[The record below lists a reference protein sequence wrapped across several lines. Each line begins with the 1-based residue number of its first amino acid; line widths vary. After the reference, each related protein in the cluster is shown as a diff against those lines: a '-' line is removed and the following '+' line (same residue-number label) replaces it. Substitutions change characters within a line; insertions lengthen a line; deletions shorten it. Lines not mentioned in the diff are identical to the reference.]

1 MSFQDSRSS
10 FSVYIFTASIDRSSE
25 VKSRLAMIGYDAYV
39 LTDQEDLVMRIQENP
54 PHVIVFDTT
63 GLLTTLEEFVALVL
77 QANAEVQF
85 VAIGPSESTKTI
97 ETYRPYNIQQLI
109 TLDQHLGVR
118 VGWAVDA
125 ICEKLYLTYQNEQ
138 LFEQLQDQK
147 KQAAL
152 PNKNQ
157 DSPSLIG
164 VSSESIGARV
174 DYFSIN
180 PGKDEM
186 LKAFMSYHGGHHPK
200 LKALYLR
207 FVPTVQAMIPLH
219 GWQVDVEPLKGLML
233 TLSPLEQKDL
243 FFELKKNNLPSKVL
257 DFLKNQMHLSSWK
270 VFPLVLQNQLEGV
283 FVFWGHQPEDH
294 WFQFSND
301 FVLFQL
307 VFAQNI
313 LARRLEILDIFDP
326 VTDLSLKSHF
336 MKTLNEEIVRARR
349 LQKPLSLVRFS
360 VDRYD
365 QILRDVGQ
373 GNMDVIFKSLA
384 ALLRKTSR
392 PYDMLGRTGENEIS
406 ILLPHSPR
414 KGAALRAE
422 RLRRTVES
430 NAMSVNGVKV
440 TLSFGVSEYP
450 SLSGTAEELSLSAS
464 TALDHIR
471 ERGGNKVCLFKA
483 ADGFKPDFDVP
494 PL

>member
-1 MSFQDSRSS
+1 MSFQESRSS
-10 FSVYIFTASIDRSSE
+10 FMVYIFTASVDRSSDL
-25 VKSRLAMIGYDAYV
+25 KSRLQFLGYDAYV
-39 LTDQEDLVMRIQENP
+39 LTDQEDLLVRIKENP

-63 GLLTTLEEFVALVL
+63 GLLTTMEEFVASVL
-77 QANAEVQF
+77 QLNSEVQLIA
-85 VAIGPSESTKTI
+85 VGPSDVAMTI
-97 ETYRPYNIQQLI
+97 DSYRQYNIQQLI
-109 TLDQHLGVR
+109 TLDQHLGLR
-118 VGWAVDA
+118 VAWAVDA
-125 ICEKLYLTYQNEQ
+125 VCHKLYLTYQNEQ
-138 LFEQLQDQK
+138 LYEQIQSVKTSTVVGTEHLD
-147 KQAAL
+147 
-152 PNKNQ
+152 NK
-157 DSPSLIG
+157 PA
-164 VSSESIGARV
+164 VESIGARV

-186 LKAFMSYHGGHHPK
+186 LKAFMSYHGGHHPS
-200 LKALYLR
+200 LKSVYLR

-219 GWQVDVEPLKGLML
+219 GWQMDVEPLKGLML
-233 TLSPLEQKDL
+233 TLSPQEQKNL
-243 FFELKKNNLPSKVL
+243 FFELKKNQLPSKAS
-257 DFLKNQMHLSSWK
+257 DFFKNQMHVASWK
-270 VFPLVLQNQLEGV
+270 VFPLMLQNQLEGV
-283 FVFWGHQPEDH
+283 FVFWGYQPEDH
-294 WFQFSND
+294 WVQFSND

-307 VFAQNI
+307 VFAQNV
-313 LARRLEILDIFDP
+313 LSRRLEILDIFDP

-336 MKTLNEEIVRARR
+336 MKTLTEEIVRARR
-349 LQKPLSLVRFS
+349 LQKPLSLIRFS

-373 GNMDVIFKSLA
+373 ANMDVIFKSLA

-450 SLSGTAEELSLSAS
+450 TLSGTAEELILSAS

-483 ADGFKPDFDVP
+483 VDGFKPDFDVP